1 MAKYIKIK
9 NKNIRLPGLRNIKTA
24 IAVYICI
31 ILYHLFNL
39 GNPLV
44 ALFSVVIC
52 MQQNISESVKEGKNR
67 ILGTFFGGA
76 FAFLFLNMLHLDNF
90 NIYVQSTILSMFLI
104 FIIYI
109 LNLFKRSEA
118 ISLSA
123 VVFLLIVFDSS
134 NDSIL
139 KVATLR
145 TIDTTIG
152 IVVAVL
158 VNRFLFHPKNPPKDP
173 TPEIHPDLVSDSN
186 SKTK

>member
-31 ILYHLFNL
+31 ILYHLLDL

-44 ALFSVVIC
+44 ALFSVVLC
-52 MQQNISESVKEGKNR
+52 MQQNVSASVKEGKTR

-76 FAFLFLNMLHLDNF
+76 FAILFLNMLYLENLTV
-90 NIYVQSTILSMFLI
+90 YVQGAILSIFLI

-109 LNLFKRSEA
+109 LNAMKKSEA

-123 VVFLLIVFDSS
+123 VVFFVIIFDSS
-134 NDSIL
+134 NDTIL
-139 KVATLR
+139 KVATFR
-145 TIDTTIG
+145 IIDTTLG
-152 IVVAVL
+152 LVVAVL
-158 VNRFLFHPKNPPKDP
+158 VNRFFFPPKNIN
-173 TPEIHPDLVSDSN
+173 EN
-186 SKTK
+186 STHQINIETK